1 MSREQERIKKL
12 ERYYTDLN
20 ADFGRLHKHNA
31 LMQSV
36 FGMSDINFK
45 SSNVNGDP
53 FSSLFWM
60 IFCALRS
67 LIPVIP
73 FNSSKD
79 ALLILIGVVIL
90 NYIDFVFVCTD

>member
-1 MSREQERIKKL
+1 
-12 ERYYTDLN
+12 
-20 ADFGRLHKHNA
+20 
-31 LMQSV
+31 
-36 FGMSDINFK
+36 
-45 SSNVNGDP
+45 
-53 FSSLFWM
+53 M

-90 NYIDFVFVCTD
+90 NYIVILALFLEKNNSI

>member
-1 MSREQERIKKL
+1 M
-12 ERYYTDLN
+12 
-20 ADFGRLHKHNA
+20 
-31 LMQSV
+31 V
-36 FGMSDINFK
+36 FDMSDINFK
-45 SSNVNGDP
+45 SSRFNGNP
-53 FSSLFWM
+53 FSSLNLM

-90 NYIDFVFVCTD
+90 NYIVILALFLEKNNSI